1 MGSKP
6 ARCRIGAHTWVR
18 CRPPDGRPVH
28 GVVHGIDHWAC
39 TGCGKRRDA
48 GTIPL
53 GLLGG

>member
-18 CRPPDGRPVH
+18 CRPPDGRHVQ
-28 GVVHGIDHWAC
+28 GIDHWTC

-53 GLLGG
+53 GLLGD